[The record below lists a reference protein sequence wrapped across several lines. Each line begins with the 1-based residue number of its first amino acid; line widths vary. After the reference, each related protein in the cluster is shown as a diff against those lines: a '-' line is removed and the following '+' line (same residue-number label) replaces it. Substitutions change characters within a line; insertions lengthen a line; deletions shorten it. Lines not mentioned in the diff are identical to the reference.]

1 MTSAQDAGRR
11 GVSQRVR
18 GVLAERPWIGPLAA
32 LVVVFVLFG
41 LATPETFLRTQNLLT
56 MARQTVVVGVCALG
70 MTMIIVTGGID
81 LSVGSVVALTT
92 VIIAA
97 RLRDGA
103 GPVSAAVT
111 GVAVAGAV
119 GAAVGV
125 LVGRFRMMPF
135 VVTLGTMSALRGV
148 AKGIAKEQK
157 IDCDPRGLD
166 TLLVSAQGMGPG
178 LFVALGLAVVVA
190 LTLTYTRFGR
200 HVFAVGSN
208 EAAARLAGIDP
219 SHVKLL
225 VYTLAGLAF
234 GVGGV
239 MEFSTLTVGDPTDS
253 IGLEL
258 DVIAAVVIG
267 GAPLAGGEGSVV
279 GSILGALLMTVIK
292 TGAVHLGLPTW
303 VQEIVTGGII
313 VVAVALDRAR
323 YARR

>member
-1 MTSAQDAGRR
+1 MSATPSPLLRAARA
-11 GVSQRVR
+11 
-18 GVLAERPWIGPLAA
+18 VLSERPWIGPLLA
-32 LVVVFVLFG
+32 LAIVFAVFSA
-41 LATPETFLRTQNLLT
+41 ATPDTFLRAQNFVT

-92 VIIAA
+92 VVIAA
-97 RLRDGA
+97 RLRAGDGPA
-103 GPVSAAVT
+103 SAALL
-111 GVAVAGAV
+111 GVAVATGV
-119 GAAVGV
+119 GAASGV
-125 LVGRFRMMPF
+125 LVGRFKMMPF

-166 TLLVSAQGMGPG
+166 ALLVSERGLGPG
-178 LFVALGLAVVVA
+178 LFLAVLLAVA
-190 LTLTYTRFGR
+190 IGATLTYTRFGR

-219 SHVKLL
+219 ARVKLL
-225 VYTLAGLAF
+225 VYTIAGVLF

-253 IGLEL
+253 VGLEL

-267 GAPLAGGEGSVV
+267 GAPLAGGEGTVT

-323 YARR
+323 HRRR